1 MLNQAGKKKVE
12 EYCNLLLLSDEYKQK
27 DNIIP
32 FKKTMPIG
40 NIERGT
46 QDPSLSMAYRIA
58 RYFELS
64 VYDIFPLKQN
74 TASPPSERDAC

>member
-1 MLNQAGKKKVE
+1 MDYNNKLYE
-12 EYCNLLLLSDEYKQK
+12 IRK
-27 DNIIP
+27 DRHVSQDDLAKSIDSCRN
-32 FKKTMPIG
+32 TIG

-58 RYFELS
+58 KYFELS

-74 TASPPSERDAC
+74 AAPPPLERDAC